1 MAHVKSYSM
10 SGPEGIYLYSDGVR
24 LAGPYPDED
33 TATFESQRVSNL
45 KKDAPIE
52 EYKAELERRIMA
64 NYGDEAIRGPVSGP
78 ALEAIRQMREEQ
90 AAERMRAIEAL
101 LARLQGH
108 ERTGQ
113 EQMGQSPRDQRFWMN
128 EGARR
133 EPVPTATRGGPSQIP
148 MRSGG
153 RRGLLPTISPP
164 ALEHEMLSEM
174 SGGPEPM
181 YGRNR
186 PLDPDFRETMAR
198 LVRQRIN
205 PSSEVTTYGGGP
217 VGVNPISSLV
227 RRARAPLPHD
237 MGYPSP
243 QAAARRGPP
252 PMHLRRRGVSPY
264 GYSQYEEPPFRASEN
279 QLPWVWR

>member
-1 MAHVKSYSM
+1 MAHESKYRDDIPW
-10 SGPEGIYLYSDGVR
+10 GPN
-24 LAGPYPDED
+24 A
-33 TATFESQRVSNL
+33 
-45 KKDAPIE
+45 
-52 EYKAELERRIMA
+52 
-64 NYGDEAIRGPVSGP
+64 RGPS
-78 ALEAIRQMREEQ
+78 LEAIRQMQEEQ
-90 AAERMRAIEAL
+90 TAERMRAIEAL
-101 LARLQGH
+101 LARLQG
-108 ERTGQ
+108 TGQ

-128 EGARR
+128 EGATR

-181 YGRNR
+181 HGRNR

-198 LVRQRIN
+198 LVRQQIN
-205 PSSEVTTYGGGP
+205 PSSERTTYGGGP
-217 VGVNPISSLV
+217 VGINPISSLV
-227 RRARAPLPHD
+227 RRARAPLPND

-243 QAAARRGPP
+243 PAAARRGPP

-264 GYSQYEEPPFRASEN
+264 GPSQYEEPPFRASEN